1 MRLRPREF
9 RSQAG
14 PAGRRRM
21 PARALSQWLR
31 FWPGL
36 IGLWWNSRQ
45 DRPPRVG
52 KRDSRLPNSTAAAIS
67 PRWEFIDC
75 PIGDARVAY
84 PYYVKRE
91 LLDWSAAGSCLGEG
105 PLTTCAVTRR
115 FSVGARPTRRPL
127 SPEATGAG
135 MEVTKCL
142 KPPDSGHEIR

>member
-1 MRLRPREF
+1 MAQVLAWANWPLVEFPPRPTTACR
-9 RSQAG
+9 QAG
-14 PAGRRRM
+14 FATAEFDGCRNLT
-21 PARALSQWLR
+21 AL
-31 FWPGL
+31 
-36 IGLWWNSRQ
+36 
-45 DRPPRVG
+45 
-52 KRDSRLPNSTAAAIS
+52 
-67 PRWEFIDC
+67 EFIDC

-115 FSVGARPTRRPL
+115 RFSVGARPTRRPL